1 VLVEAC
7 RKLSERGIPF
17 VCDLVGDGPRR
28 AEIEAMI
35 EGAGLTGRV
44 RTLGPRPRLEVVRL
58 LSECDVFALPSVM
71 AANGEREGIPVSLM
85 EAMAMGVP
93 VVSSRLSGI
102 PELVESGVSGI
113 LVEPGDVSALSESL
127 EKLARDPELRA
138 RLGEAGRMKV
148 LRDFDLSR
156 NVDRLAELLA
166 GAQESPQRARAAG
179 RAAA

>member
-1 VLVEAC
+1 
-7 RKLSERGIPF
+7 
-17 VCDLVGDGPRR
+17 
-28 AEIEAMI
+28 MI
-35 EGAGLTGRV
+35 ERAGLTGRV

-93 VVSSRLSGI
+93 VVSTKLSGI

-113 LVEPGDVSALSESL
+113 LVEPGDASALSESL
-127 EKLARDPELRA
+127 EKLAREPELRA

-166 GAQESPQRARAAG
+166 GAQESPVRARDTG

>member
-1 VLVEAC
+1 
-7 RKLSERGIPF
+7 
-17 VCDLVGDGPRR
+17 
-28 AEIEAMI
+28 
-35 EGAGLTGRV
+35 
-44 RTLGPRPRLEVVRL
+44 
-58 LSECDVFALPSVM
+58 
-71 AANGEREGIPVSLM
+71 M

-93 VVSSRLSGI
+93 VVSTKLSGI

-113 LVEPGDVSALSESL
+113 LVEPGDASALSESL
-127 EKLARDPELRA
+127 EKLAREPELRA

-166 GAQESPQRARAAG
+166 GAQESPVRARDTG